1 MSDRYTELE
10 ECLLPFLQAHWQMVV
25 LAVGAVFL
33 LGGIFNWKW
42 TCDPNG
48 ISRLASMRLFIGTL
62 AKRGAR
68 INTSILGAI
77 IMLCAV
83 LLWVLGR

>member
-1 MSDRYTELE
+1 MSDLYTELAGR
-10 ECLLPFLQAHWQMVV
+10 LVPFLQAHWQMVV
-25 LAVGAVFL
+25 LAAGAVFL

-42 TCDPNG
+42 TWDPNG
-48 ISRLASMRLFIGTL
+48 HKPFGFNAAVYRHFGE
-62 AKRGAR
+62 KGAR